1 MLESVV
7 RVGLSLVTW
16 LGRHIDRTCDQ
27 VVGGLRYMK
36 I

>member
-1 MLESVV
+1 MLESVFG
-7 RVGLSLVTW
+7 VGLSLVIR

-27 VVGGLRYMK
+27 VVGALRYMK